1 MNTQETAL
9 FGLVAAVFS
18 IVCSQFLGR
27 AVGHH
32 AQLSSAQA
40 SAGLA
45 ICLAG
50 VAVGVLFVLG
60 ASAFQEATS
69 AWGRSLGAFGFL
81 LGCALLLALL
91 VGRRPTRAE
100 APARLTQESASSQP
114 LAMGRGAT
122 SLAPGVS
129 R

>member
-27 AVGHH
+27 AVGQH

-50 VAVGVLFVLG
+50 VVVGVLFV
-60 ASAFQEATS
+60 
-69 AWGRSLGAFGFL
+69 

-91 VGRRPTRAE
+91 VGRRPTHAE
-100 APARLTQESASSQP
+100 APARATQELASQP
-114 LAMGRGAT
+114 VAMGRGAT
-122 SLAPGVS
+122 SFAPGVS